1 MYFLVLLKAT
11 WSLTPKSFI
20 FRANEKLASVQK
32 SRESEIAKLHAI
44 QRKADMRVTTL
55 ERTVEEKARE
65 NRELT
70 QICDELIAKVGK

>member
-1 MYFLVLLKAT
+1 LIE
-11 WSLTPKSFI
+11 LTI

-44 QRKADMRVTTL
+44 QRKAEMRVTTL
-55 ERTVEEKARE
+55 ERTVEEKSRE

>member
-1 MYFLVLLKAT
+1 LANYLNLDEST
-11 WSLTPKSFI
+11 I

-44 QRKADMRVTTL
+44 QRKAEMRVTTL
-55 ERTVEEKARE
+55 ERTVEEKSRE